1 MQLSRL
7 LSALPNLLD
16 EPLGILSQE
25 NKGHVPGNSQLWGF
39 APKGCKLFEV
49 SLALPCPAPASMA
62 LPWDLPGLC
71 DIPPPAQAEQFTALN
86 ELLAQNPA
94 PSLMVV

>member
-62 LPWDLPGLC
+62 LAMGFARTL
-71 DIPPPAQAEQFTALN
+71 
-86 ELLAQNPA
+86 
-94 PSLMVV
+94 